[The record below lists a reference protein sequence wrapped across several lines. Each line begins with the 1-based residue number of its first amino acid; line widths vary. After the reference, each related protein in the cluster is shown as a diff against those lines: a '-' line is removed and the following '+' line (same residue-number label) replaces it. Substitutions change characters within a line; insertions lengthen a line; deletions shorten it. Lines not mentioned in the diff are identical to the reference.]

1 MVLALVAGGYHQAAV
16 DAGLTLF
23 ANCLAQGLQTEAS
36 SVQLTISTAMLAA
49 GQPALALPYVLNA
62 LYHATALHMDLLA
75 AAAVVQLAEI
85 KLSLSIEAATEARCL
100 IEVRNSTRRWLSCA

>member
-1 MVLALVAGGYHQAAV
+1 MLALVAGGYHQAAV